1 MINLNLARLKILHTF
16 KLNNQKLSLIEM
28 AKQKIVVLMGSAS
41 DLPFAHRVKD
51 FLKEAKFPITCEYR
65 VNSAHRNPEKLLADL
80 KSYEK
85 SNENIVYIT
94 VAGLSDAL
102 SGVVAGFTRYP
113 VIACPPDVEKH
124 GMPKIFSSIMT
135 PKGIAVSYVPK
146 PENAAL
152 TAAKIL
158 ALSNSSLAK
167 KIEQYMRKAKKAVEK
182 MDTEIEQRKHSNRKK
197 NMKRL
202 SNAS

>member
-1 MINLNLARLKILHTF
+1 M
-16 KLNNQKLSLIEM
+16 Q
-28 AKQKIVVLMGSAS
+28 KQKIVVLMGSTS
-41 DLPFAHRVKD
+41 DVPFAHRIEG
-51 FLKEAKFPITCEYR
+51 FLKEAGLPIRCEYR
-65 VNSAHRNPEKLLADL
+65 VSSAHRNPEKLLSDL

-113 VIACPPDVEKH
+113 VIACPPDVDKQ
-124 GMPKIFSSIMT
+124 GLPKIFSSVMT

-152 TAAKIL
+152 AAAKIL
-158 ALSNSSLAK
+158 ALSDSSLAEK
-167 KIEQYMRKAKKAVEK
+167 VRQYQQKAKKAVEK
-182 MDTEIEQRKHSNRKK
+182 MDAEIKAKEAFELEREYVEDE
-197 NMKRL
+197 
-202 SNAS
+202 